1 MFRLSDRKKVIIKH
15 KRMKTS
21 VLSVLFAAAVSFSL
35 AGCSQDDPA
44 TNSTDATGTLR
55 VNIDLDKSVRAS
67 ATSRADGKEY
77 DAVADSDLSI
87 RLVSDDG
94 SYDNTWALGDFPSGS
109 KFKVGK
115 YKVEAFYGSTESE
128 GFESPYYYGTTDIS
142 FNENEQA
149 IATIR
154 ASLANAMVSIDYTEA
169 FKKYFASWTS
179 DVMTATNTVTLL
191 SDETRPVYV
200 NPGEVRLFVDV
211 TKDNGTN
218 ARLQPATFTAEARHH
233 YHFTFDVAGGVGDAQ
248 LIVSF
253 DDMLAQED
261 VTIDLSDELMASP
274 APVITPKGFTSGEA
288 IHVTE
293 GLGFNSNISL
303 LVTARGTLVQT
314 QMLTVSP
321 DLTAKGWPADLDLC
335 AASASQQSVLGQ
347 LGFKSRGIFDA
358 VKSQLADI
366 DMTEVLSNLK
376 YVDGRS
382 NENRF
387 TFYAKDRMTK
397 VSDEVVLIVIVD
409 KLELELSN
417 GYILSGGTELTAN
430 LAYSGPDIESN
441 VRMQYRNERGT
452 WSDCPYTATLAS
464 RAAQTYNITMTVP
477 AGLST
482 YSIRAVFRDNESSAS
497 NIEVITPSPRELAIA
512 AAPRDI
518 WATHATISFISASS
532 EYTDAQ
538 LAAQCTVMIA
548 DEAGS
553 YTQASVSRGSDNTV
567 RINGL
572 TPGKQYSVF
581 AHLPSSV
588 KRASVPVTFTTEAA
602 TQLPNADM
610 EQWAKGTT
618 GSNYETMYPWSSVD
632 GSPWGTNNPMT
643 TSQGSDYAYVRIS
656 GTISTE
662 INKGISVSG
671 SGRSNKLSDT
681 DCAPHGGSNAAI
693 IQTVGW
699 GSGNTAVGNNGS
711 QGKTKYI
718 DAGLLHL
725 GASRS
730 ARPSGFDGVQGTLDT
745 SDLNCGYSFGSRPTS
760 FSFWYK
766 YFPRN
771 SADKGYVEIWVKDAA
786 GHIIASNS
794 QNLDAS
800 SAYRNIT
807 VELPY
812 AAGCEKASL
821 IYVKFT
827 STNSNTFLTKTNDN
841 LTGPGFANLSRG
853 TFMGSQLVIDD
864 LYLNY

>member
-1 MFRLSDRKKVIIKH
+1 
-15 KRMKTS
+15 MKTS
-21 VLSVLFAAAVSFSL
+21 VLSVLLAAAVSVSL
-35 AGCSQDDPA
+35 AGCSQDDP
-44 TNSTDATGTLR
+44 TFNSSDATGSLR
-55 VNIDLDKSVRAS
+55 VNIALDKNVQAS
-67 ATSRADGKEY
+67 ASSRAGGKEY
-77 DAVADSDLSI
+77 DAVTDSDLSI

-94 SYDNTWALGDFPSGS
+94 SYDKTWALADFPTGN

-128 GFESPYYYGTTDIS
+128 GFESPYYYGNTEIS
-142 FNENEQA
+142 FIENEQA
-149 IATIR
+149 TATIS
-154 ASLANAMVSIDYTEA
+154 AKLANAMVSINYTEA

-211 TKDNGTN
+211 TKSNGTN

-248 LIVSF
+248 LVISF

-293 GLGFNSNISL
+293 GLGFDGNLSL
-303 LVTARGTLVQT
+303 LITARGTVAET

-321 DLTAKGWPADLDLC
+321 DLTAKGWPADINLC

-366 DMTEVLSNLK
+366 NMSDVLSHLK
-376 YVDGRS
+376 YTEGRS

-397 VSDEVVLIVIVD
+397 VSDEVVLIVVVD
-409 KLELELSN
+409 KLELDLSN
-417 GYILSGGTELTAN
+417 GYILAGADELTAT
-430 LAYSGPDIESN
+430 LSYSGPAIEQN
-441 VRMQYRNERGT
+441 VRMQYRNDRGT
-452 WSDCPYTATLAS
+452 WTDCPYTATAAS
-464 RAAQTYNITMTVP
+464 RAAQSYNITMTVP
-477 AGLST
+477 AGLSS

-518 WATHATISFISASS
+518 WATHATISFTSASS

-572 TPGKQYSVF
+572 TPGKKYSVF

-588 KRASVPVTFTTEAA
+588 KRASIPVEITTEAP
-602 TQLPNADM
+602 TQLPNSGM
-610 EQWAKGTT
+610 EQWAKGAT
-618 GSNYETMYPWSSVD
+618 GSNYEVMYAWSAVD

-643 TSQGSDYAYVRIS
+643 CSQGSDFAYVRIS
-656 GTISTE
+656 GTLSTE
-662 INKGISVSG
+662 INKAISNSG
-671 SGRSNKLSDT
+671 AGSANKLSDAQ
-681 DCAPHGGSNAAI
+681 CAARTGSNAAI

-699 GSGNTAVGNNGS
+699 GSGNSATGAKGS

-725 GASRS
+725 GASRT
-730 ARPSGFDGVQGTLDT
+730 ARPASASGVEGTLDT
-745 SDLNCGYSFGSRPTS
+745 SDLSCGYPFASRPSS

-771 SADKGYVEIWVKDAA
+771 SADKGFVEIWVKDAA
-786 GHIIASNS
+786 GNVIASNS
-794 QNLDAS
+794 LNLDAAS
-800 SAYRNIT
+800 DYRNIT
-807 VELPY
+807 VPLTY
-812 AAGCEKASL
+812 AAGCDKASQ

-827 STNSNTFLTKTNDN
+827 STNSAGFLTKTNDN
-841 LTGPGFANLSRG
+841 LVGPGFANLSRG

-864 LYLNY
+864 LLLNY